1 MAFLANL
8 TQRDKQ
14 PEIMDQPG
22 LEHSRHQT
30 ALRGLARINWIS
42 LSDRILWRSIERLA
56 RQNAKAKLRV
66 LDIATGGGDV
76 PVRLCQRARR
86 AGLAIEFAGADINST
101 AIDCARACARRDGT
115 DVEFFQLDAL
125 QQALPTGYDILTS
138 SLFLH
143 HLETPQAIE
152 LLQRMGQ
159 AAGTMVLINDLVRS
173 RLGYL
178 IAWIGT
184 RVLSRSPVV
193 HEDGPLS
200 VRAAFT
206 IVEARQLA
214 EQAGL
219 LGATVGWRW
228 PFRFLLEWR
237 RQARSQVS
245 GVRSQFPDS

>member
-1 MAFLANL
+1 MAFLAKL
-8 TQRDKQ
+8 ALRDKQ

-22 LEHSRHQT
+22 LETARHQM

-42 LSDRILWRSIERLA
+42 FSDRILWRSIERVA
-56 RQNAKAKLRV
+56 RQNPEAKLRV
-66 LDIATGGGDV
+66 LDVGAGGGDV

-86 AGLAIEFAGADINST
+86 AGLAIEFAGADISST
-101 AIDCARACARRDGT
+101 AIDCARARARHEGT
-115 DVEFFQLDAL
+115 AVEFFQLDAL
-125 QQALPTGYDILTS
+125 QQPIPTGYDILTS

-143 HLETPQAIE
+143 HLETPQAID

-178 IAWIGT
+178 LAWIGT
-184 RVLSRSPVV
+184 RVLSRSPIV
-193 HEDGPLS
+193 HVDGPLS
-200 VRAAFT
+200 VRAAFS
-206 IVEARQLA
+206 ILEARQLA

-219 LGATVGWRW
+219 HDATVGWRW

-237 RQARSQVS
+237 REQQTASSR
-245 GVRSQFPDS
+245 